1 MNLYWKYGNGS
12 RMGNVCYLCTDRHP
26 ACQST
31 CEKYLAARAEHD
43 RKTAEAKKKY
53 LADKDVDYFRY
64 NSVCKY
70 KKRMRK

>member
-1 MNLYWKYGNGS
+1 MNTNWKYRHGS
-12 RMGNVCYLCTDRHP
+12 GMDCACYQCQDRHP

-31 CEKYLAARAEHD
+31 CEKYLAARAEYD
-43 RKTAEAKKKY
+43 KKMAEAKKKY
-53 LADKDVDYFRY
+53 EADKDADYFRY

>member
-1 MNLYWKYGNGS
+1 MNLNWKYRNGS
-12 RMGNVCYLCTDRHP
+12 GVDCTCYQCPDRHT

-31 CEKYLAARAEHD
+31 CEKYLAARAEYD
-43 RKTAEAKKKY
+43 KKMAEAKKKY